1 MGAGP
6 ADDERARLV
15 VMVSGSGTNLQA
27 ILDACGQSPVADP
40 EGGTDLDGPGPQ
52 ARLDARVVLVISN
65 DPAAYA
71 LVRAREAGVPTTVL
85 PHEGRDRAQYD
96 TELAY
101 EARIV
106 GADLVV
112 LAGWNRVLT
121 QHFLDHHRVVNLHPA
136 KPGAFPGLRAIER
149 AYQAWT
155 EGRITTGGVMVHFV
169 PDEGVD
175 SGPVIAW
182 EEVPFESGDTLDS
195 FEARVHAVEHRLLV
209 DSIATVLDRQRIAE
223 R

>member
-1 MGAGP
+1 
-6 ADDERARLV
+6 
-15 VMVSGSGTNLQA
+15 MVSGSGTNLQA
-27 ILDACGQSPVADP
+27 ILDACGQSAAGDR
-40 EGGTDLDGPGPQ
+40 G
-52 ARLDARVVLVISN
+52 RRIDAEVVLVISN
-65 DPAAYA
+65 DPEAYA
-71 LVRAREAGVPTTVL
+71 LTRARSAGVATSVL
-85 PHEGRDRAQYD
+85 PHEGRDRAEYD

-112 LAGWNRVLT
+112 LAGWTRILT

-136 KPGAFPGLRAIER
+136 KPGAFPGLGAIER

-155 EGRITTGGVMVHFV
+155 EGRVSSGGVMVHFV

-175 SGPVIAW
+175 TGPVIAS
-182 EEVPFESGDTLDS
+182 EEVPFIDGDTLAA
-195 FEARVHAVEHRLLV
+195 FEARVHAVEHRLLI
-209 DSIATVLDRQRIAE
+209 DAIATVLAEQRSSH

>member
-1 MGAGP
+1 
-6 ADDERARLV
+6 
-15 VMVSGSGTNLQA
+15 MVAGSGTNLQA
-27 ILDACGQSPVADP
+27 ILDACGQSGRFADNDSAATP
-40 EGGTDLDGPGPQ
+40 ASTSTPAP
-52 ARLDARVVLVISN
+52 RLDAEVVLVISN
-65 DPAAYA
+65 DPEAYA
-71 LVRAREAGVPTTVL
+71 LTRARTAGVATSVL
-85 PHEGRDRAQYD
+85 PHEGRDRAEYD

-112 LAGWNRVLT
+112 LAGWTRILT

-136 KPGAFPGLRAIER
+136 KPGAFPGLGAIER
-149 AYQAWT
+149 AYEAWT
-155 EGRITTGGVMVHFV
+155 EGRVRSGGVMVHFV

-175 SGPVIAW
+175 TGPVIAS
-182 EEVPFESGDTLDS
+182 EEVPFLDGDTLDA

-209 DSIATVLDRQRIAE
+209 DAIATVLEEQRTAY

>member
-1 MGAGP
+1 VTTGHGV
-6 ADDERARLV
+6 DEPARLV

-27 ILDACGQSPVADP
+27 ILDACGQSPGSTGSPV
-40 EGGTDLDGPGPQ
+40 LH
-52 ARLDARVVLVISN
+52 ARVVLVMSN
-65 DPAAYA
+65 VADAYA
-71 LVRAREAGVPTTVL
+71 LSRAAEAGVPTSVL
-85 PHEGRDRAQYD
+85 PHEGRDRADYD

-121 QHFLDHHRVVNLHPA
+121 GHFLTHHRVVNLHPA
-136 KPGAFPGLRAIER
+136 KPGAFPGLHAIER
-149 AYQAWT
+149 AYEAWR
-155 EGRITTGGVMVHFV
+155 EGRITAGGVMVHFV

-175 SGPVIAW
+175 NGPVIAW
-182 EEVPFESGDTLDS
+182 EEVPLVTGDTLET
-195 FEARVHAVEHRLLV
+195 FERRVHDVEHRLLV
-209 DSIATVLDRQRIAE
+209 DSIGMVLAEQRAA

>member
-1 MGAGP
+1 MDPGSTEHNDTP
-6 ADDERARLV
+6 RLV

-27 ILDACGQSPVADP
+27 ILDACGQSPASDGR
-40 EGGTDLDGPGPQ
+40 EG
-52 ARLDARVVLVISN
+52 AVLDAEVVLVISN
-65 DPAAYA
+65 DPDAYA
-71 LVRAREAGVPTTVL
+71 LTRAEEAGVPTSVL
-85 PHEGRDRAQYD
+85 PHQGRDRAEYD

-112 LAGWNRVLT
+112 LAGWTRILT

-136 KPGAFPGLRAIER
+136 KPGAFPGLGAIEQ

-155 EGRITTGGVMVHFV
+155 EGRITSGGVMVHFV

-175 SGPVIAW
+175 TGPVIDW
-182 EEVPFESGDTLDS
+182 EEIPFLDGDSLKAY
-195 FEARVHAVEHRLLV
+195 EARVHEVEHRLLV
-209 DSIATVLDRQRIAE
+209 ASIGTVLDEQRAA
-223 R
+223 RR